1 MPSAPW
7 NASKA
12 ISKSFFK
19 TPSTKSTKITHL
31 KPMPN
36 KMESLYHGVPLP
48 PAGGC
53 FSSKKAINLG
63 FNVPS
68 AKKSTVS
75 TADATG
81 TKT

>member
-1 MPSAPW
+1 MLSARR

-12 ISKSFFK
+12 KSNSFLEIR
-19 TPSTKSTKITHL
+19 STQSTRITHS

-48 PAGGC
+48 PADGC
-53 FSSKKAINLG
+53 FSSKNAINPG
-63 FNVPS
+63 FNALS